1 MITFRYHLVS
11 VIAVFLALALGV
23 VVGSTLIDRAIV
35 EGLEAQVDDVQA
47 RLDQRVGEVEAIRSD
62 VDDLERYAEASAP
75 WATENRLPG
84 TTVVVVAER
93 GVERETV
100 EALVAQTRQAG
111 ATVPGVLWLNESWS
125 MTDDGVR
132 EQVAEALAVRDGEA
146 GEVRARAWREI
157 LNDLGTATLTDAEA
171 DELDAAS
178 STTLPP
184 DTVPPD
190 SLPPETGATDSTDT
204 DPTATTPSTAAPVD
218 PTTPETSAPDGPT
231 GESSGAITALI
242 DAGVVEFEAL
252 GGAST
257 DVLDVDPGRLRIVVV
272 GGPASELAEIPVV
285 AELADLDVEESVPTL
300 VAEAHVEDAGVDRG
314 SLVSAIRSDDRLAA
328 RIATVDDLE
337 LVQGRVAAVLGLEE
351 LGRGVVGHYGY
362 GEDATAVLPEW
373 TPQPAG

>member
-11 VIAVFLALALGV
+11 VITVFLALALGV

-93 GVERETV
+93 GVERATV

-231 GESSGAITALI
+231 GESSGAIAALI
-242 DAGVVEFEAL
+242 DALKE
-252 GGAST
+252 
-257 DVLDVDPGRLRIVVV
+257 PR
-272 GGPASELAEIPVV
+272 
-285 AELADLDVEESVPTL
+285 
-300 VAEAHVEDAGVDRG
+300 
-314 SLVSAIRSDDRLAA
+314 A
-328 RIATVDDLE
+328 R
-337 LVQGRVAAVLGLEE
+337 LGLP
-351 LGRGVVGHYGY
+351 
-362 GEDATAVLPEW
+362 ATKIEAVP
-373 TPQPAG
+373 